1 MCVHACVHAC
11 ARVCARVRARVCMH
25 AHESWD
31 LNGENYLVTH
41 LLGEAGLT
49 APELTAGIWR
59 GLGELIQQA
68 PSLVKGEQ
76 GKRVMKEAF
85 WIFSQTYSVKFQLQ

>member
-1 MCVHACVHAC
+1 MCVRAC
-11 ARVCARVRARVCMH
+11 AHVCARVRARMCMH